1 MLNHQGGIEMTNIL
15 SLESPQELL
24 RIKREYILQ
33 EIAVYGDRERE
44 NLQQAMQARKA
55 RKELEDLLLQFD
67 DTLDILECY
76 ENSGES

>member
-1 MLNHQGGIEMTNIL
+1 MTNIL
-15 SLESPQELL
+15 TLESPQELL

-33 EIAVYGDRERE
+33 EIAVYGERERE

-55 RKELEDLLLQFD
+55 RQELEKMLFD
-67 DTLDILECY
+67 YDNTLDILECY

>member
-1 MLNHQGGIEMTNIL
+1 MTNIL
-15 SLESPQELL
+15 TLESPQELL

-55 RKELEDLLLQFD
+55 RQELEKMLFEYDNTL
-67 DTLDILECY
+67 DTLEELL
-76 ENSGES
+76 